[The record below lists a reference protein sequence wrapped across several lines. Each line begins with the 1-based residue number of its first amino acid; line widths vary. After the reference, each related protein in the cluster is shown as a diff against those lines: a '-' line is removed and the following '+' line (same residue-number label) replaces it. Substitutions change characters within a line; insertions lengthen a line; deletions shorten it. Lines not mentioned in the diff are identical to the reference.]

1 MNSIKKAFGRNAQP
15 AAVRCRSQR
24 VWEFPT
30 SILQSK
36 NGASLSIPEEKL
48 SEISKA
54 YHNRANQLGLV
65 VDEKFRNLN
74 GLKMQIGCI
83 HYVVTQGKSGLSGA
97 SSLFYKTYELFR
109 NEPARFRKIADDFH
123 EKYYE

>member
-1 MNSIKKAFGRNAQP
+1 MIRVQWELEE
-15 AAVRCRSQR
+15 AVALFD
-24 VWEFPT
+24 VYF
-30 SILQSK
+30 K

-74 GLKMQIGCI
+74 GLKMQIGCM
-83 HYVVTQGKSGLSGA
+83 GNS
-97 SSLFYKTYELFR
+97 
-109 NEPARFRKIADDFH
+109 PAN
-123 EKYYE
+123 

>member
-1 MNSIKKAFGRNAQP
+1 MEE
-15 AAVRCRSQR
+15 AVAL
-24 VWEFPT
+24 FDFY
-30 SILQSK
+30 LK

-54 YHNRANQLGLV
+54 YRNRANQLGLV

-83 HYVVTQGKSGLSGA
+83 RYVVTEGKNGLSGA
-97 SSLFYKTYELFR
+97 SQLFL
-109 NEPARFRKIADDFH
+109 
-123 EKYYE
+123 

>member
-1 MNSIKKAFGRNAQP
+1 MIRVQWELEE
-15 AAVRCRSQR
+15 AVALFD
-24 VWEFPT
+24 VYF
-30 SILQSK
+30 K

-54 YHNRANQLGLV
+54 YHNRANQLGLA

>member
-1 MNSIKKAFGRNAQP
+1 MIRVQWELEE
-15 AAVRCRSQR
+15 AVALFD
-24 VWEFPT
+24 VYF
-30 SILQSK
+30 K

-65 VDEKFRNLN
+65 VDEKFRN
-74 GLKMQIGCI
+74 
-83 HYVVTQGKSGLSGA
+83 
-97 SSLFYKTYELFR
+97 
-109 NEPARFRKIADDFH
+109 EPARFRKIADDFH